1 MIWTDL
7 TNHAETKHPEI
18 FLKKKKK
25 DIPCDS
31 AGMMYKIRKNSC
43 TQRPTQWLP
52 LVSGNWKRDLGEGGG
67 EKVLFLD
74 LGSGSK

>member
-1 MIWTDL
+1 M
-7 TNHAETKHPEI
+7 
-18 FLKKKKK
+18 
-25 DIPCDS
+25 DILCDS

-43 TQRPTQWLP
+43 TQRPTQWSP
-52 LVSGNWKRDLGEGGG
+52 LASGNWKRDLGEGGG